1 MSDLMIC
8 LVVLMGAIVVFIL
21 LPILISKLFV
31 LLWGKSKEEPV
42 YKSSE
47 QILEE
52 SRAFMADTTTPPLH
66 TDDKPASATKRAVVG
81 TIIGGVPG
89 AIIGVASAIDK
100 NNKANQDK

>member
-8 LVVLMGAIVVFIL
+8 LVVALGGVGVFIL
-21 LPILISKLFV
+21 VPLLLSKLFV
-31 LLWGKSKEEPV
+31 LLWGKSKEEPIA

-47 QILEE
+47 QLLEE
-52 SRAFMADTTTPPLH
+52 SRAIMTDTTIPLSTSQ

-100 NNKANQDK
+100 NNKNK

>member
-31 LLWGKSKEEPV
+31 FLWGKSKEEPV

>member
-1 MSDLMIC
+1 MNDL
-8 LVVLMGAIVVFIL
+8 LLFFVAILGGLGVFIL
-21 LPILISKLFV
+21 VPLLLSKLFG

-42 YKSSE
+42 YKSNE

-52 SRAFMADTTTPPLH
+52 SRAFMADTSTPPLH

-100 NNKANQDK
+100 NNKLNQDK